1 MTHTGQQIRDG
12 FIDYFARHKHTIVPS
27 SSLVPTD
34 PTVLLTIAG
43 MLQFKPYFMG
53 LETPEYTR
61 AVSVQKCIR
70 TNDIDNVG
78 RTARHQTFFEM
89 LGNFSFG
96 DYFKDEAIAFAW
108 ELLTKVYGIDKDRL
122 YITVFED
129 DDESIG
135 IWKKVTGFGD
145 SHISKLGEESNFW
158 AAGPVGPCGPCSEI
172 YYDFGESRGC
182 GKVDCAPGCDCD
194 RFLEIWNLV
203 FMQNERTAEGKLI
216 KLPKNN
222 IDTGSGLE
230 RVASVLQDTPSNFE
244 TDLLFPLIGTV
255 ADKTNIQYG
264 SNLIKDTSLKIIA
277 DHLRASVHLIADGV
291 FPSNVDR
298 GYILRRLIRR
308 AIRHMHLL
316 GIRDNYLSQLTPIV
330 LSMFSYQ
337 YPYLNDRIIQINE
350 VLNQE
355 ETAFRTTL
363 DNGFRILDGILKT
376 GTKAI
381 NGADAFKLYDTYG
394 FPLELVEE
402 IAYEK
407 GLSVDKDGFNT
418 EMEKQK
424 ENSRASHSDVI
435 ISKDYD
441 VSGLNSTIFEG
452 YATTQTES
460 VIKKIYDE
468 NKQSVNTLSAGQNG
482 MVVLDRTPFY
492 AQGGGQ
498 VGDTGLLTTEDSIV
512 NVTDTAKYDKYY
524 LHKVK
529 VERGEIKLNSE
540 MTASID
546 KARREH
552 IRRHHTS
559 THILQA
565 VLRQVLGPHIEQAGS
580 FVSDEY
586 FRFDFNHYKAVTPD
600 ELRVIEERVNE
611 YILANTKL
619 DVGEMSM
626 TQAKERGAL
635 AFFGDKYGSTVRVV
649 EIAGCS
655 VELCGGTHVG
665 STGDIGLVKILSESS
680 IASGVR
686 RIEGLAGHKLLEY
699 TRGLNSRIDGIANT
713 LGSANADI
721 ELAVGKLKDDL
732 KNKDKIIE
740 SMKSE
745 RINSIIKDIEKNFK
759 TIGNA
764 RVIIQSLPY
773 NEDRTFVMDI
783 AQNLI
788 AQNKADVT
796 IIGSGTNDWNV
807 ASVIKKEYTNQFKAN
822 EFINELNK
830 IVGSKGGGKPN
841 QAQAAGK
848 DFAKLEEGLNQIKT
862 TWKILG

>member
-12 FIDYFARHKHTIVPS
+12 FIDYFAKHKHTIVPS

-108 ELLTKVYGIDKDRL
+108 ELLTKVYGIDKNRL

-145 SHISKLGEESNFW
+145 SRISKLGEDSNFW

-182 GKVDCAPGCDCD
+182 GKSDCAPGCDCD

-203 FMQNERTAEGKLI
+203 FMQNERNTEGKLL

-230 RVASVLQDTPSNFE
+230 RVASVLQNTPSNFE
-244 TDLLFPLIGTV
+244 TDLLFPIIGTV

-316 GIRDNYLSQLTPIV
+316 GIRDNYLTQLTPTV
-330 LSMFSYQ
+330 LSLFSYQ

-441 VSGLNSTIFEG
+441 VLALNPTIFEG
-452 YATTQTES
+452 YTTTQTES

-468 NKQSVNTLSAGQNG
+468 NKQAVNTLSSGQSG
-482 MVVLDRTPFY
+482 VVVLDRTPFY

-512 NVTDTAKYDKYY
+512 TVTDTLKYDKYY

-529 VERGEIKLNSE
+529 VERGSVKLNGE
-540 MTASID
+540 ITASID

-586 FRFDFNHYKAVTPD
+586 FRFDFNHYKAVTLD

-626 TQAKERGAL
+626 AQAKERGAL

-665 STGDIGLVKILSESS
+665 STGDIGLVKIISESS

-686 RIEGLAGHKLLEY
+686 RIEGIAGHKLLEY
-699 TRGLNSRIDGIANT
+699 TRGLNSRIDTIANT

-721 ELAVGKLKDDL
+721 ELAIGKLKDNL
-732 KNKDKIIE
+732 KSSEKTVESLNAQLQNSLIESLKSSVIEAKGLKALITKLENKDAKFIMETAQSAIAQKTADIVLLA
-740 SMKSE
+740 S
-745 RINSIIKDIEKNFK
+745 SIGGNCYFACVIKDGLKEY
-759 TIGNA
+759 NA
-764 RVIIQSLPY
+764 GAYVK
-773 NEDRTFVMDI
+773 EI
-783 AQNLI
+783 AQLCGGN
-788 AQNKADVT
+788 
-796 IIGSGTNDWNV
+796 
-807 ASVIKKEYTNQFKAN
+807 
-822 EFINELNK
+822 
-830 IVGSKGGGKPN
+830 GGGKPN
-841 QAQAAGK
+841 QAQAGGK
-848 DFAKLEEGLNQIKT
+848 DPSKIAEGLEIIRK
-862 TWKILG
+862 KIIG